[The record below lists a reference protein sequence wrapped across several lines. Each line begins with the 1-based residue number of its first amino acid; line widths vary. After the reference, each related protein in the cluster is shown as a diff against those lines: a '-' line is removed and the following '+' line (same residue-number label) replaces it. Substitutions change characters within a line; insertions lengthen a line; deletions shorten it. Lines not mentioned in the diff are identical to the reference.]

1 MIEMILYRHTA
12 QNPPVTFQQPLISF
26 TWRSDAHWFESHFY
40 CLHLFCRWY
49 PCVRTVEACWDVADF
64 CCFWGS
70 DGSVTVHHGG
80 CEIGQGYGAQSA
92 VWGVGVFFRKR
103 QQTLHRR
110 YKWSL
115 SLELQLGVR
124 EFHFDFWPIFGT
136 SSNMFLS
143 HQSCDS
149 TTELLDPS
157 DHPKHFVLGG
167 SHAQPSAGIHTK
179 VAQVVALSLGCPLD
193 VIRVADTNSEA
204 LAMWS
209 GVGWRIRAEHHDAT

>member
-1 MIEMILYRHTA
+1 MQHQNARWMVFPWISFQNLRCCTFGIWTLLCLCSRNRCIGEHLWLLEEISAKDSCNHWAKLIAISQSANLNPFEILCTGRSLLFKIYEPMIEMILYRHTA

-92 VWGVGVFFRKR
+92 VCGVGVFFRKR
-103 QQTLHRR
+103 Q
-110 YKWSL
+110 
-115 SLELQLGVR
+115 
-124 EFHFDFWPIFGT
+124 
-136 SSNMFLS
+136 
-143 HQSCDS
+143 
-149 TTELLDPS
+149 
-157 DHPKHFVLGG
+157 
-167 SHAQPSAGIHTK
+167 
-179 VAQVVALSLGCPLD
+179 
-193 VIRVADTNSEA
+193 
-204 LAMWS
+204 
-209 GVGWRIRAEHHDAT
+209 

>member
-1 MIEMILYRHTA
+1 MVSIC
-12 QNPPVTFQQPLISF
+12 QNSWSLLRRSRLWLFLRLGWICDGTSWWMWNWTRIDMGHRMLFELESF
-26 TWRSDAHWFESHFY
+26 SGKDNRIY
-40 CLHLFCRWY
+40 I
-49 PCVRTVEACWDVADF
+49 
-64 CCFWGS
+64 GS
-70 DGSVTVHHGG
+70 G
-80 CEIGQGYGAQSA
+80 II
-92 VWGVGVFFRKR
+92 
-103 QQTLHRR
+103 
-110 YKWSL
+110 WSL
-115 SLELQLGVR
+115 SLEFQLGVR
-124 EFHFDFWPIFGT
+124 EFHFDFWPISRT

-157 DHPKHFVLGG
+157 DHPKHFVLRG